1 VIDAYAKSGAD
12 DAAERA
18 EDLLRHM
25 DELNESGE
33 NTDAKPNVRSFN
45 TVINAYAKS
54 GRQDAAL
61 KAESVL
67 DLMERLYESGNEE
80 VRPDVHSFSTVIN
93 GESKTCVLCS
103 FAMLPI
109 SHPLFSVG
117 KERKKW
123 QGRTCS
129 ESFA

>member
-1 VIDAYAKSGAD
+1 MRKQLSSTAGGTFFEELNAD

-25 DELNESGE
+25 DELSESGE
-33 NTDAKPNVRSFN
+33 NSDAKPNVRSFN

-54 GRQDAAL
+54 GRADAAL

-67 DLMERLYESGNEE
+67 DLMEKLYEAGNDE

-93 GESKTCVLCS
+93 GK
-103 FAMLPI
+103 
-109 SHPLFSVG
+109 
-117 KERKKW
+117 
-123 QGRTCS
+123 
-129 ESFA
+129 